1 MLPTARRGDVCL
13 CVYVPVLECSI
24 PLGWGLCVCFLCVC
38 VRGCACVSV
47 WNDASPC
54 LVCDVSTHTTGQ
66 LTARQHSVYAC
77 AFVCVMGGGEQG
89 RSHWREKERGG
100 AVCEQKEVGCRESLK
115 PICVHA

>member
-77 AFVCVMGGGEQG
+77 AFVCVMGRG
-89 RSHWREKERGG
+89 SRGG
-100 AVCEQKEVGCRESLK
+100 VIGGKRKEEGLFVSRRRLAAGS
-115 PICVHA
+115 H